1 MPHASSHERPAGPW
15 ATLILMKPRYGPSQ
29 SAGSYGAFW
38 ILRSHRSRCLGD
50 LCDRGDLYNQHTGF
64 AR

>member
-29 SAGSYGAFW
+29 SAGSYGALW
-38 ILRSHRSRCLGD
+38 ILRSHRLQ
-50 LCDRGDLYNQHTGF
+50 LYLEDVKLREPVQ
-64 AR
+64 